1 MNEITER
8 FRNRISETG
17 LLPPDRII
25 PDGEF
30 HRFGS
35 SPDSNNPT
43 GWYLFLLNLVSVGVF
58 GCWKRGLKE
67 KWVSEN
73 LDELTPAKRNETL
86 ELLNNAELRER
97 IQPQVLKIE
106 DQGKELEARYD
117 HLKGWRMSQAEA
129 DHFMMDS
136 VRSGACPNQYLPNID
151 KEWRKPR
158 HADFNER
165 TAWSLFNAFTQV
177 NRDKNVHFEQV
188 IPRTIKLQKV
198 FDDNTFFEYKKQQL
212 GLPFTD

>member
-25 PDGEF
+25 PDGVI
-30 HRFGS
+30 HRFRS
-35 SPDSNNPT
+35 SPDSNKTN
-43 GWYLFLLNLVSVGVF
+43 GWYRLHQNEVSVGAF
-58 GCWKRGLKE
+58 GCWKRDFKE
-67 KWVSEN
+67 YWFSKN

-117 HLKGWRMSQAEA
+117 HLKG
-129 DHFMMDS
+129 
-136 VRSGACPNQYLPNID
+136 G
-151 KEWRKPR
+151 
-158 HADFNER
+158 
-165 TAWSLFNAFTQV
+165 
-177 NRDKNVHFEQV
+177 
-188 IPRTIKLQKV
+188 
-198 FDDNTFFEYKKQQL
+198 
-212 GLPFTD
+212 G